1 MIKIEA
7 NKNDVHWCSE
17 GYKKDIATE
26 CIISAA
32 VIARKLS
39 ELLELPLEMTTL
51 FMMNEV
57 SKVTED
63 DGETEE

>member
-1 MIKIEA
+1 MIKIEV

-39 ELLELPLEMTTL
+39 ELLEVPLKIATL

-63 DGETEE
+63 DVETEE

>member
-1 MIKIEA
+1 MIKIEV
-7 NKNDVHWCSE
+7 NKEDAHWCSE

>member
-1 MIKIEA
+1 MIKIEV
-7 NKNDVHWCSE
+7 NKNDVHWRSE

-39 ELLELPLEMTTL
+39 ELLELPLEMATL

>member
-1 MIKIEA
+1 MIKIEV
-7 NKNDVHWCSE
+7 NEKDVHWCSE